1 MLKAIVV
8 DDEYVVLEGL
18 RSLADWSSYGVELAG
33 TARNGSEGLA
43 LIERLR
49 PEIVLTDIQMPV
61 MDGLEMIRRA
71 KEIVPE
77 SVFVIFSGFN
87 EFRYAQSAISLG
99 VLDYLEKPVTLESID
114 GAISRAVKLLHSRAP
129 AGNSDM
135 PKARAEQDALFQ
147 AVRALLDGTIQ
158 DFSQYV
164 AFFEERGLPL
174 PPLRSG
180 GAAALRIA
188 QRDGEGNHA
197 APRNTVQDGYA
208 ALCRSFQRRALR
220 EGEQAVFLQQEGD
233 LLLVLLS
240 PGAQELCLTRRL
252 SALAA
257 EGEYSFF
264 AGVGEDCADPLH
276 LPLCCLQARQALR
289 YALFREENSVLP
301 IGEVQSGPL
310 PAGGGREEEILYRLR
325 AGEREET
332 LAAVDGL
339 LDFWWK
345 SNLSPQLFCHEC
357 LELCYLGL
365 RAAQETG
372 ENYLETLGEG
382 YLPHEELFRL
392 RGYRQICGWVRG
404 FFGRL
409 CDWLQEVKSR
419 GMHKGVLEA
428 KQYILKNYDK
438 SLTLQELAQA
448 VYMNPTYLSMLF
460 KEQVG
465 TTYIKFLTSVRLEH
479 ARELLERGMKVSA
492 VSSQVGFHDARHFS
506 EVFKKTFGI
515 TPDQYKHGH

>member
-18 RSLADWSSYGVELAG
+18 RTLADWSSHGVELAG
-33 TARNGSEGLA
+33 TARSGSEGLA

-49 PEIVLTDIQMPV
+49 PEIVLTDIQMPG

-114 GAISRAVKLLHSRAP
+114 GAISRAVKLLDSRTP
-129 AGNSDM
+129 AAGVPRGD
-135 PKARAEQDALFQ
+135 QDVLSE
-147 AVRALLDGTIQ
+147 AVRALLDGTIR

-164 AFFEERGLPL
+164 AFFEERGLTL

-180 GAAALRIA
+180 AAAALHIA
-188 QRDGEGNHA
+188 ARHGEEGGTAPQRREESY
-197 APRNTVQDGYA
+197 T
-208 ALCRSFQRRALR
+208 ALCRGFQRRALR
-220 EGEQAVFLQQEGD
+220 EGEQAVFLPEGED

-240 PGAQELCLTRRL
+240 PGAQELCLARRL
-252 SALAA
+252 SAFAA

-264 AGVGEDCADPLH
+264 AGVGEDCADPLR

-301 IGEVQSGPL
+301 IGEVQNGRL
-310 PAGGGREEEILYRLR
+310 PAGGGWEEEILYHLR

-382 YLPHEELFRL
+382 FLPHEELQRL
-392 RGYRQICGWVRG
+392 HGYRQICSWVRG

-409 CDWLQEVKSR
+409 CGWLQEVKSR

-492 VSSQVGFHDARHFS
+492 VSAQVGFHDTRHFS
-506 EVFKKTFGI
+506 EVFKKTFGV